1 MYRFLFSGGGGE
13 WGVMLRVTRFRL
25 LIQQRHLSFATFLIH
40 FGRSSLELARLHD
53 EPRLANLTISSR
65 TYDRWMTGDIKG
77 LPAHD
82 VCRVLEHM
90 FDVAAEVLFAT
101 VHADSTP
108 LSGAVPLSQPAEQS
122 ALAGADLW
130 DSPGRIRAQ
139 TKELFPDETE
149 AADVHLA
156 QAAIERVVQQYEV
169 VGPER
174 LGPEVRIV
182 RRMLHGLLRGRQSQ
196 ADRQQVCRLAAR
208 VSGLLGYMAVNTG
221 SEAAFAYCEE
231 AVALAREIN
240 DNSTIAWAL
249 GTTSLGLYY
258 AERYAEADAAAAAG
272 VGLAPASPQAI
283 RLLVNGRARALA
295 RLGDRKG
302 AVQAIGQAL
311 ELSDRQPGLVSG
323 LTSCISFE
331 PYGMAR
337 TLSNALTAYV
347 SLADTARAG
356 ECADAVDAHVMASDS
371 AWSKALVRLDVASSV
386 LQGAAPDVEH
396 AMQLG
401 HEALD
406 AAAGKPIQSIL
417 KRARELRVQA
427 SRWDD
432 LHPVREFDERLSSL
446 TMSRSSE

>member
-1 MYRFLFSGGGGE
+1 M
-13 WGVMLRVTRFRL
+13 
-25 LIQQRHLSFATFLIH
+25 IQQRHLSSATFLIR
-40 FGRSSLELARLHD
+40 FGRASSELARLHD

-77 LPAHD
+77 LPTPD

-90 FDVAAEVLFAT
+90 FGVTAEVLFAT
-101 VHADSTP
+101 VNAGSTP
-108 LSGAVPLSQPAEQS
+108 QGGAVPFPQPADGKP
-122 ALAGADLW
+122 ALTGADLW
-130 DSPGRIRAQ
+130 DSPNRIRAQ
-139 TKELFPDETE
+139 TRELFPDQTE
-149 AADVHLA
+149 AADIALA
-156 QAAIERVVQQYEV
+156 QAAIERVVEQYEA

-174 LGPEVRIV
+174 LGPEVRVV

-208 VSGLLGYMAVNTG
+208 VAGLLGYMAVNTG
-221 SEAAFAYCEE
+221 HEAAFAYCEE
-231 AVALAREIN
+231 AVALAREVN

-272 VGLAPASPQAI
+272 VELAPWSPQAI

-295 RLGDRKG
+295 RLGDRSG
-302 AVQAIGQAL
+302 AVRAIGQAL
-311 ELSDRQPGLVSG
+311 ELSDRQPGVVSG

-337 TLSNALTAYV
+337 TLSNALTAHV
-347 SLADTARAG
+347 SLSDTARALKY
-356 ECADAVDAHVMASDS
+356 ADAVDAQVKASDS

-386 LQGAAPDVEH
+386 LQGAAPDVER
-396 AMQLG
+396 AMHLG

-427 SRWDD
+427 SRWDG
-432 LHPVREFDERLSSL
+432 LPPVREFEERLGSL
-446 TMSRSSE
+446 TTSRSSGRGAKQRAGP